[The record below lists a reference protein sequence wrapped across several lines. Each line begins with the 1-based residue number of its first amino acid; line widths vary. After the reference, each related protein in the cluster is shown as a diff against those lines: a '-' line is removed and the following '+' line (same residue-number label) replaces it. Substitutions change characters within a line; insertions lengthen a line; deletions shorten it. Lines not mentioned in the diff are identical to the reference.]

1 MILKRGVT
9 GFTGGDLSLER
20 DLEASSTEFK
30 KCCYSYV
37 QQINGRVLAWYEPD
51 IDVHYAHAY
60 VEVDEESF
68 YIFYNHMYDY
78 IAFGYFIGERRTCNL
93 YFMDYPSLQSL
104 FEKRYE
110 VLTVYQLEE
119 PLVRQAKDS
128 GKIILNTDD
137 ANEIINR
144 DDYCDNYILLNEN
157 ELNDVELHYVNYFW
171 SHTVGELV
179 FNYWD

>member
-1 MILKRGVT
+1 MNV
-9 GFTGGDLSLER
+9 
-20 DLEASSTEFK
+20 
-30 KCCYSYV
+30 
-37 QQINGRVLAWYEPD
+37 
-51 IDVHYAHAY
+51 
-60 VEVDEESF
+60 
-68 YIFYNHMYDY
+68 
-78 IAFGYFIGERRTCNL
+78 ERRTCNL
-93 YFMDYPSLQSL
+93 YFIDYPSLQSL

-157 ELNDVELHYVNYFW
+157 ELNDVEIHYVNYFW

>member
-1 MILKRGVT
+1 MRSVLFARCT
-9 GFTGGDLSLER
+9 ER
-20 DLEASSTEFK
+20 QIK
-30 KCCYSYV
+30 QGRPV
-37 QQINGRVLAWYEPD
+37 QQTQAPTEEFISVG
-51 IDVHYAHAY
+51 DV
-60 VEVDEESF
+60 D
-68 YIFYNHMYDY
+68 NHMYDY

-93 YFMDYPSLQSL
+93 YFMDDPSLQSL

-144 DDYCDNYILLNEN
+144 DNYCDNYILLNEN